1 MTAQPAT
8 NEKWP
13 EIKTEIKKMW
23 SKISD
28 QDLEGTKGDQ
38 KQLSTLL
45 NNKYSDDKEK
55 NSKQLEKIFSSHPS
69 TQKATPEIS
78 KAARKQ

>member
-1 MTAQPAT
+1 MTVQPVT

-28 QDLEGTKGDQ
+28 QDLDGTKGDQ

-45 NNKYSDDKEK
+45 NNKYSADKEK
-55 NSKQLEKIFSSHPS
+55 NTKQLDKIFSTHSS
-69 TQKATPEIS
+69 TKQ
-78 KAARKQ
+78 AASDKTKTTLKQ

>member
-1 MTAQPAT
+1 MNTQPVT

-28 QDLEGTKGDQ
+28 QELDGTKGDQ
-38 KQLSTLL
+38 KQLSTLV
-45 NNKYSDDKEK
+45 NNKYSEDKEK
-55 NSKQLEKIFSSHPS
+55 NSKQIERIFSSHQS
-69 TQKATPEIS
+69 TKQADPEKS
-78 KAARKQ
+78 KTEYKQ

>member
-1 MTAQPAT
+1 MTVQPVT

-28 QDLEGTKGDQ
+28 QDLDGTKGDQ

-45 NNKYSDDKEK
+45 NNKYSADKEK
-55 NSKQLEKIFSSHPS
+55 NTKQLDKIFSSHPN
-69 TQKATPEIS
+69 TKQ
-78 KAARKQ
+78 AASDKTKTTLKQ